1 MSHSHSIRIG
11 PVAFRI
17 RSDWAVP
24 VNALRRLYA
33 AYPEPVGG
41 FANATVRLEANRP
54 WRRFI
59 RPSVHFRGDWT
70 IPDALPLPL
79 SQGLLA
85 AEMGMNLQ
93 VALGWRR
100 HLLIHASA
108 VERDGRAVMMIGAS
122 GSGKSTLAAL
132 LGEGQ
137 WRLLG
142 DEFALLGLD
151 DGMLAPFPRLVSLKN
166 AAIAEVERR
175 VPAGRMGPL
184 LDGTPKGDIRH
195 LVPRADAIAR
205 MDEGARPALL
215 LFPEY
220 GAPAGVRGVGAAEAF
235 VRLTES
241 STNYVALGEPG
252 FAALMHLV
260 RKVPAVAIGYG
271 SSEEGMAAVEALW
284 AEIAP

>member
-1 MSHSHSIRIG
+1 MSYSHALRIG
-11 PVAFRI
+11 PVGFRI
-17 RSDWAVP
+17 RSDWAAP
-24 VNALRRLYA
+24 VTALRRLYA
-33 AYPEPVGG
+33 AYPQPTSG
-41 FANATVRLEANRP
+41 FAEATVRLEANRL

-59 RPSVHFRGDWT
+59 RPSVHIRGDWT

-79 SQGLLA
+79 AQGLLA

-142 DEFALLGLD
+142 DEFALLGLE

-166 AAIAEVERR
+166 AAIAEIQCR
-175 VPAGRMGPL
+175 VPAERMGPL
-184 LDGTPKGDIRH
+184 LKDTPKGDIRH
-195 LVPRADAIAR
+195 LVPRADAVAR
-205 MDEGARPALL
+205 MDECARPALL
-215 LFPEY
+215 LFPEF
-220 GAPAGVRGVGAAEAF
+220 GALAGVRGVGAAEAF

-241 STNYVALGEPG
+241 STNYVALGEAG
-252 FAALMHLV
+252 YAALVQLV
-260 RKVPAVAIGYG
+260 RSVPAVAIGYR

-284 AEIAP
+284 AEIAS